1 MTFDPQDPRRRIGIR
16 LVGLARRW
24 RKALDERLAS
34 AGLSDASWAPLIHLH
49 ELGDG
54 ISQSELA
61 AAIGLDGSSLVRLL
75 DLLIEQGLIER
86 RPHASDRRVKLV
98 QLTAAGRKTVVSIR
112 KRLGSIERE
121 LLCDLRPSDAQAMLR
136 AFDSIEAR
144 ITALN

>member
-1 MTFDPQDPRRRIGIR
+1 MSFDPQDPRRRIGIR

-34 AGLSDASWAPLIHLH
+34 AGLSDASWAPLMHLH

-61 AAIGLDGSSLVRLL
+61 AAVGLDGSSLVRLL
-75 DLLIEQGLIER
+75 DLLVEQGLIER

-98 QLTAAGRKTVVSIR
+98 QLTVAGRQTVTSIR
-112 KRLGSIERE
+112 KRLGSVESA
-121 LLCDLRPSDAQAMLR
+121 LLCDVHPDDAQTMLR

-144 ITALN
+144 IAAMN

>member
-1 MTFDPQDPRRRIGIR
+1 MTFDPQDTRRRIGIR

-34 AGLSDASWAPLIHLH
+34 AGLSDASWAPLMHLH

-61 AAIGLDGSSLVRLL
+61 AAVGLDGSSLVRLL
-75 DLLIEQGLIER
+75 DLLVEQGLIER

-98 QLTAAGRKTVVSIR
+98 QLTAAGRKTVLSIR
-112 KRLGSIERE
+112 KRLGSVESE
-121 LLCDLRPSDAQAMLR
+121 LLRDVHPDDAQAMLR

-144 ITALN
+144 IAALN